1 MNFLGFECCLP
12 YHKMGTLPQKPTSFD
27 KLSIDANW
35 ICDAGK
41 AVAGNEANTLTTASK
56 LRGGCSFLGGL
67 FGAGVA
73 VTRPTEILD
82 SRSKKK
88 LVTMLINQCVP
99 YQFASVQVQQTT
111 YFQKKTYRKECSLP
125 SSSLKLNKFPCHFHL

>member
-111 YFQKKTYRKECSLP
+111 YFRKKRTEKNALYPL
-125 SSSLKLNKFPCHFHL
+125 LL